1 MRKFL
6 VDENAGYSIIKY
18 LRKQGYDTK
27 SVSELFPSR
36 DDIFI
41 MGKANQE
48 DRIIVTNDKDF
59 GYLIFKSNIPALGVI
74 LLRFRDESPALK
86 INAINTILRL
96 PEEKMLNHF
105 IVASESKIRIRPL
118 EKCY

>member
-1 MRKFL
+1 MIKFL

-18 LRKQGYDTK
+18 LREQNYDTK

-41 MGKANQE
+41 MGKADQE

-59 GYLIFKSNIPALGVI
+59 GYLVFKSNVPALAVI
-74 LLRFRDESPALK
+74 LLD
-86 INAINTILRL
+86 
-96 PEEKMLNHF
+96 
-105 IVASESKIRIRPL
+105 L
-118 EKCY
+118 EMNLQL